1 MWRLWMQKG
10 DVAGRIIGMLV
21 FLAGV
26 AILVFVF
33 VAAYRYFDSNTI
45 VLKPTVPASAAQTTA
60 NRLGESVVLLM
71 ARIALLIVMAIA
83 GSQIAGRGIQLYFA
97 AVGFKRP
104 HMSDVPPEAV

>member
-10 DVAGRIIGMLV
+10 DLTGRIIGMLV

-33 VAAYRYFDSNTI
+33 IAAYRYFNSNAI
-45 VLKPTVPASAAQTTA
+45 ILKPTAPVSATQTTT

-71 ARIALLIVMAIA
+71 GRIALLIVMAIA
-83 GSQIAGRGIQLYFA
+83 GSQIASRGIQLYFA
-97 AVGFKRP
+97 AVGFKRSHTP
-104 HMSDVPPEAV
+104 EVPPEAI